1 MKPTSVTIMFFQNS
15 EPYSVEYPG
24 EEAASFFDTVQV
36 MEEDHFRLLLKPKK
50 PIEIRELKAVFPFT
64 FDKKDCIF
72 MNGYQSWT
80 VCKEYSVDTT
90 NVIAERM
97 AKIMK
102 HAPQDDCGDRYF
114 TLYPK
119 QNRWLHGVSYGYVR
133 QDKDFS
139 FFGSLSEKD
148 GFTFFDIHTDE
159 GTLTIRKDAAKRIVD
174 DSYVAFDVVFLK
186 GSEKEVFDEYFRRLQ
201 IAPSKAK
208 NVTGY
213 TTWYRHQQDI
223 DEKKLLSDIKEIS
236 DLTTKHP
243 CKFFFIDE
251 GYEHSIGD
259 WLVPKKN
266 HFPHGLSSV
275 TKKALELQL
284 QPGIWIAPFVC
295 DKKSHIYNNHRDW
308 LLRSP
313 SGDLV
318 EACKSW
324 KELYCIDITNVAF
337 RHHMKNVLVTMR
349 DDWGI
354 SAFKF
359 DFLFAAC
366 ALPSPTMTR
375 GEKMFDAVRFL
386 KECVGD
392 SVTIGCGVP
401 LMAAA
406 GVFDYCQV
414 SCDVSPDWFPPL
426 TLASR
431 EQNSTYRALV
441 DMIGH
446 RQLSGRAFGLFNN
459 VLPINNKAF
468 LFDHDRRVLLARAQG
483 LSGGM
488 ILTSDEIG
496 KYSAEETVIW
506 NTVHSL
512 NDATITDVY
521 LQNRDLIVE
530 YELFG
535 QPQKMLVPLHE

>member
-1 MKPTSVTIMFFQNS
+1 MKPTSVSISFYQHNMPHT
-15 EPYSVEYPG
+15 VEFPG
-24 EEAASFFDTVQV
+24 EEAEQFFDA
-36 MEEDHFRLLLKPKK
+36 EYIFDFDHFRLLLKPKK
-50 PIEIRELKAVFPFT
+50 PVELEELKVVFPYT
-64 FDKKDCIF
+64 FEKSDCIF

-80 VCKEYSVDTT
+80 VAKEYSVDTT

-97 AKIMK
+97 AKLMK
-102 HAPQDDCGDRYF
+102 HAPQDNCGDRYF
-114 TLYPK
+114 TEYPK

-133 QDKDFS
+133 QDEDFRL
-139 FFGSLSEKD
+139 FGSLSEKD
-148 GFTFFDIHTDE
+148 GFTFFDIHTEDN
-159 GTLTIRKDAAKRIVD
+159 TLTIRKDVAKRIVD
-174 DSYVAFDVVFLK
+174 DSYLAFDIVFLQ
-186 GSEKEVFDEYFRRLQ
+186 GTEKEVFDEYFRLLH
-201 IAPSKAK
+201 IGPSKAK
-208 NVTGY
+208 PVTGY

-223 DEKKLLSDIKEIS
+223 NEKKLLADVKEIT
-236 DLTTKHP
+236 DAYAKYP

-275 TKKALELQL
+275 TMKMLEASI

-295 DKKSHIYNNHRDW
+295 DKKSHIYNHHRDW

-324 KELYCIDITNVAF
+324 KELYCIDVTNVAF
-337 RHHMKNVLVTMR
+337 RHHLKNVLVTMR

-375 GEKMFDAVRFL
+375 GEKMYDAVRFL

-414 SCDVSPDWFPPL
+414 SCDCSPDWFPPL

-441 DMIGH
+441 DLIFH
-446 RQLSGRAFGLFNN
+446 RQLAGRAFGLFNN
-459 VLPINNKAF
+459 VLPLTNKAF
-468 LFDHDRRVLLARAQG
+468 LFDDDRRSLMARIQG
-483 LSGGM
+483 LSKGM
-488 ILTSDEIG
+488 ILTSDEIS
-496 KYSAEETVIW
+496 KYTAEDTVAW
-506 NTVHSL
+506 NVVHSL
-512 NDATITDVY
+512 QEAEITKVY
-521 LQNRDLIVE
+521 YQNRQLVLE
-530 YELFG
+530 YKLFD
-535 QPQKMLVPLHE
+535 QPQQLILPLHE